1 MGFIKERM
9 TAIFLQRI
17 IRPFGFSASAEIMPY
32 VVAIDLTGTD
42 TTVSY
47 AVKAKVRVID
57 AWALATVDNG
67 SGTVT
72 LKDNDGN
79 AITNALTFASSSTIA
94 RATSIDVTDW
104 TEIKGNNL
112 QATKNNVAD
121 KGWLFVVVVP
131 MNA

>member
-1 MGFIKERM
+1 
-9 TAIFLQRI
+9 
-17 IRPFGFSASAEIMPY
+17 
-32 VVAIDLTGTD
+32 
-42 TTVSY
+42 
-47 AVKAKVRVID
+47 
-57 AWALATVDNG
+57 
-67 SGTVT
+67 
-72 LKDNDGN
+72 NDGN